1 MVVRRVRVQRLA
13 LVSEI
18 QTLNKQG
25 DVMVVNVSDLI
36 GIGILL
42 VSSMLVLT
50 LSLRRVYVLEQ
61 RLRYMY
67 KKHGY

>member
-1 MVVRRVRVQRLA
+1 MVVSV
-13 LVSEI
+13 
-18 QTLNKQG
+18 T
-25 DVMVVNVSDLI
+25 DLI
-36 GIGILL
+36 GVGILL

-50 LSLRRVYVLEQ
+50 LSMRRVYVLEQ